1 MLNIF
6 AWQASQNV
14 CAKHDDGQVSIIFP
28 QWLDDETQKHGS
40 SMNWAQVFLMFFPQ
54 HRYYQAPNLVAQLL
68 VKDGKGK
75 LWEYTW
81 KAWC

>member
-28 QWLDDETQKHGS
+28 QWLDDETQNMDHQWIEPK
-40 SMNWAQVFLMFFPQ
+40 FF
-54 HRYYQAPNLVAQLL
+54 
-68 VKDGKGK
+68 
-75 LWEYTW
+75 
-81 KAWC
+81 